1 MTHPFTPTYIDKQI
15 ARAAAILPAAG
26 AWDAAPVEL
35 FVGGASKVTLFF
47 SYTTNAAGGA
57 FDFAVFVA
65 DMNPAARWYQT
76 GLYDAGAMV
85 AGTDIGSA
93 IQREYITYT
102 ATGADPERFVHG
114 AIELGG
120 AVEWLRIPCRESG
133 NVGKPGNL
141 RIDISLSWE

>member
-35 FVGGASKVTLFF
+35 FVGGASKVTLSF
-47 SYTTNAAGGA
+47 SYTRGGAGGA

-65 DMNPAARWYQT
+65 DTNPAVRWYQT

-102 ATGADPERFVHG
+102 ATGAGAELFVHG
-114 AIELGG
+114 AIEFGG

-133 NVGKPGNL
+133 NAGAPGTL